1 MPVLLYITFFAG
13 FLPLAALVLL
23 KSKIPNTMPAKP
35 FIYLA
40 AASSLYEM
48 IFTVMLK
55 IDSRVW
61 FTVYDILAFLCIFYY
76 FFKINRPKYSSIFTV
91 SMVIFALV
99 AGAGCFI
106 APRSLSHFLHVQ
118 AVFSGTITLFVMVMT
133 FLWFT
138 DIFRKMEVPNLW
150 DLPDFYNIAGLFIY
164 YSTTFFL
171 FLLSDIIQTDG
182 SVIFLNYWM
191 LNVVAALILRTL
203 LTIGVWKSIRN

>member
-23 KSKIPNTMPAKP
+23 KSKIPKAMPAKP
-35 FIYLA
+35 IIYLA
-40 AASSLYEM
+40 AASSAYEI

-76 FFKINRPKYSSIFTV
+76 FFKINRPKYKRIFTL
-91 SMVIFALV
+91 SMVIFVVV
-99 AGAGCFI
+99 AVAGCFI
-106 APRSLSHFLHVQ
+106 APKSLSHFYHVQ
-118 AVFSGTITLFVMVMT
+118 AVFSGIITLFVMLMT

-150 DLPDFYNIAGLFIY
+150 KLPDFYNIAGLFIY

-171 FLLSDIIQTDG
+171 FLLSDVIQNDG
-182 SVIFLNYWM
+182 SATFLNYWT
-191 LNVVAALILRTL
+191 LNIVAVLILRTL